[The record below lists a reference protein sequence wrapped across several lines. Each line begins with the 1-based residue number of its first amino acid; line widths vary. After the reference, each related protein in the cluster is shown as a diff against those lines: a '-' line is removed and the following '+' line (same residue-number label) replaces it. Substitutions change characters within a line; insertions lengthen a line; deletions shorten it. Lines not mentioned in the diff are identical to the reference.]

1 MRQRPAGS
9 VWLDVGHQEDK
20 GRIVQTNVSGS
31 KLVPGQ
37 TVQVRQSIH
46 TREGDWQSTI
56 EGKVVQIAPRPT
68 GSWYA
73 HGKDDKL
80 WLQRLRLEKEDGE
93 VVEVNLDRD
102 SVVTIV
108 KDA

>member
-1 MRQRPAGS
+1 MQTKAS
-9 VWLDVGHQEDK
+9 E
-20 GRIVQTNVSGS
+20 GR
-31 KLVPGQ
+31 LVPGQ
-37 TVQVRQSIH
+37 TVRVRQTIH
-46 TREGDWQSTI
+46 TREGDWKTTV
-56 EGKVVQIAPRPT
+56 EGKVVRLAPRAT

-102 SVVTIV
+102 SIVTIV
-108 KDA
+108 KNA